1 MPQFDKITF
10 FNQVFW
16 LLSFFSTF
24 YLVFLKFFLPK
35 LSSILKARTKK
46 LRYEINTEAMEVLKD
61 KEDTYS
67 SSIKSSCNSVNRATN
82 LHLVSTNTPIEL
94 TKPACVYKLLTLA
107 AILKSP
113 KK

>member
-16 LLSFFSTF
+16 LLSFFSAF

-46 LRYEINTEAMEVLKD
+46 LRYEINTEATEILKN
-61 KEDTYS
+61 KEEDTYS
-67 SSIKSSCNSVNRATN
+67 SSVRSSCAFVNRSTN
-82 LHLVSTNTPIEL
+82 LFLISNKDFTTQQKPSCIYKYL
-94 TKPACVYKLLTLA
+94 TVVVINK
-107 AILKSP
+107 
-113 KK
+113 